1 MGNKVIPDYPFGTD
15 FTEDELVIARAL
27 VRLKG
32 LLAHPLALIGAL
44 FGLASSELTGKT
56 IDHQRYLARM
66 GMTEAHTLK
75 DKLIRAGQSLA
86 STNWRE
92 LALVD
97 CFG

>member
-1 MGNKVIPDYPFGTD
+1 MIEPALRDGKQSDLLPDYPYGTD

-44 FGLASSELTGKT
+44 FGLASSKLTGKT

-75 DKLIRAGQSLA
+75 DKLIRALFVR
-86 STNWRE
+86 N
-92 LALVD
+92 L
-97 CFG
+97 